1 MNLKKVLYENYGVL
15 IKDTEDMFWRHII
28 SNNTQKKLSEA
39 LEEFSE
45 TTELQ
50 YFNHRHF
57 NDIANKLVKEE
68 ISYRDQESGY
78 NPKDTQNITPSDILY
93 YEYDIDESDEEYQD
107 DDSNMQHIDNIKLL
121 NKKIS
126 GNKGNK

>member
-15 IKDTEDMFWRHII
+15 IKDTEDMFWRHVI
-28 SNNTQKKLSEA
+28 SNNTHKKLHEA

-57 NDIANKLVKEE
+57 SDIAKKLVKEE
-68 ISYRDQESGY
+68 ISHRNQESGY

-93 YEYDIDESDEEYQD
+93 YEYDIGESDEDYDNE
-107 DDSNMQHIDNIKLL
+107 DSNIQHVYDVNYLS
-121 NKKIS
+121 KKIS
-126 GNKGNK
+126 GNK

>member
-68 ISYRDQESGY
+68 ISPRDQESGY
-78 NPKDTQNITPSDILY
+78 NPKNTQNIKHSDILFH
-93 YEYDIDESDEEYQD
+93 EYNIDESDEED
-107 DDSNMQHIDNIKLL
+107 KEDNDGQHVFNVNYLA
-121 NKKIS
+121 NKVAGNT
-126 GNKGNK
+126 GNK